1 VFKKLWE
8 KYDQWV
14 AVVLT
19 LSVLFGLIKLVLW
32 AEPIVQSK
40 TLLRFLLGWLFK

>member
-19 LSVLFGLIKLVLW
+19 LAVLFGLIKLVLW
-32 AEPIVQSK
+32 AEPLVHSK
-40 TLLRFLLGWLFK
+40 WILGKLLGWMF

>member
-1 VFKKLWE
+1 MIRRLWE
-8 KYDQWV
+8 KVDQWV

-19 LSVLFGLIKLVLW
+19 VAVLFGLIKLVLW